1 MKTGNTRFIYRNDIE
16 KYCFQYDSAYSD
28 SKDLIKRTQ
37 SDKILKENAF
47 NIAKNRKYDEY
58 QRQLASMVYK
68 FFGKKFRGSCI
79 KENKELA
86 NELYKPIIRKFKKR
100 QVYSSFKDNI
110 LGVDLA
116 DLQLISKYNKVI
128 RYLLYAIDLFSKYAF
143 IVPLKNK
150 KGTTITNAF
159 QSILNKSKRK
169 SNKTRVD
176 QGSEFYNNTLKNG

>member
-1 MKTGNTRFIYRNDIE
+1 MKTGNTIFIYRNDIE
-16 KYCFQYDSAYSD
+16 KDCFQYDSAYSD

-86 NELYKPIIRKFKKR
+86 NELYKPIIRKFKK
-100 QVYSSFKDNI
+100 
-110 LGVDLA
+110 
-116 DLQLISKYNKVI
+116 
-128 RYLLYAIDLFSKYAF
+128 
-143 IVPLKNK
+143 
-150 KGTTITNAF
+150 
-159 QSILNKSKRK
+159 
-169 SNKTRVD
+169 
-176 QGSEFYNNTLKNG
+176 